1 MCIEGEF
8 ISQRK
13 DTLQVIMLSIAQI
26 YERTINCNN
35 GNSTSENL
43 EILHLICFIVL
54 NTNFKYALIKNL
66 IFY

>member
-13 DTLQVIMLSIAQI
+13 DTLLQVIVFSIAQI

-35 GNSTSENL
+35 GNSTSENWR
-43 EILHLICFIVL
+43 
-54 NTNFKYALIKNL
+54 
-66 IFY
+66 FYT